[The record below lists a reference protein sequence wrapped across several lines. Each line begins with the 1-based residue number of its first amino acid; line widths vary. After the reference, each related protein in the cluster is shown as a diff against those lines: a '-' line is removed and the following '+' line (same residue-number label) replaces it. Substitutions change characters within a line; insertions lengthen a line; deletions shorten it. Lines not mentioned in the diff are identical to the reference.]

1 MAERRT
7 KRKAMRAEMT
17 TSFGCTAGT
26 LRRIWERYL
35 DVWDGVGG

>member
-1 MAERRT
+1 MAGRRM
-7 KRKAMRAEMT
+7 KMKAMRAEMT
-17 TSFGCTAGT
+17 TSFERTAGT